1 MSTFIQTMN
10 SKLQYL
16 NPALRRIADYV
27 LDNLER
33 CKTIT
38 VNELATACEVA
49 DSTITR
55 FVKEIGY
62 SSFQQFKIAIAESLI
77 HVDQSIDY
85 EEKAIYENI
94 QKEDDTKEIIEKV
107 YHQNILK
114 MTEAKNLLNIGE
126 LEKAVQVI
134 LDAET
139 LIFVSTG
146 SSSVATNEAIMRFT
160 RAGKRCIFWND
171 ASMQMMI
178 SATAAPTDVMIGIS
192 DSGKTKSVIQAIKS
206 AKKLHVPTICVTSDS
221 KSPLASLG
229 DVILYTP
236 MKVSKTE
243 DQRHFESTTSKN
255 AQILLMDIVYAC
267 FATKQYDQT
276 ITNLNQ
282 TYQAL
287 KATREIL

>member
-1 MSTFIQTMN
+1 MQTMN

-27 LDNLER
+27 LDHLEQ

-62 SSFQQFKIAIAESLI
+62 SNFQQFKIAIAESLI
-77 HVDQSIDY
+77 HVDPTSDY
-85 EEKAIYENI
+85 EEKAIYEDI
-94 QKEDDTKEIIEKV
+94 QKGDDTKEIIEKV
-107 YHQNILK
+107 YHQNISK
-114 MTEAKNLLNIGE
+114 MTETKNLLNVE
-126 LEKAVQVI
+126 ALEKAVQII
-134 LDAET
+134 LTAET

-160 RAGKRCIFWND
+160 RAGKRCIFWSD
-171 ASMQMMI
+171 SSMQMMI
-178 SATAAPTDVMIGIS
+178 SATASPNDVMIGIS

-206 AKKLHVPTICVTSDS
+206 AKEHHVPTICVTSDS
-221 KSPLASLG
+221 KSLLASIG
-229 DVILYTP
+229 DVVLYTP
-236 MKVSKTE
+236 MKISKSE
-243 DQRHFESTTSKN
+243 NQKHFESTTSKN
-255 AQILLMDIVYAC
+255 AQILLLDILYAC
-267 FATKQYDQT
+267 FATKQYDKT
-276 ITNLNQ
+276 IDNLNR

-287 KATREIL
+287 KATREIV